1 MKRITQLENDM
12 NKVQADLTISSEKLE
27 KANKKNSDVSYR
39 ICFLDLKFDLKT
51 TIDLIFMLNIDRS
64 RRRRIAKES
73 TRARREHGQDRGAS
87 HTRHPKAKRGH
98 ANGRRKWTVRGESLL
113 LIIETRVNDCITTKS
128 VRKSLEARNVSDI
141 ERIAQLEKA
150 IKESQF
156 IAEESER
163 RFDETNKKVEV
174 FESDLERT
182 YERAD
187 SGEA

>member
-1 MKRITQLENDM
+1 M
-12 NKVQADLTISSEKLE
+12 
-27 KANKKNSDVSYR
+27 
-39 ICFLDLKFDLKT
+39 
-51 TIDLIFMLNIDRS
+51 
-64 RRRRIAKES
+64 
-73 TRARREHGQDRGAS
+73 
-87 HTRHPKAKRGH
+87 
-98 ANGRRKWTVRGESLL
+98 
-113 LIIETRVNDCITTKS
+113 
-128 VRKSLEARNVSDI
+128 SDI

-150 IKESQF
+150 IKDSQL